1 MATQTNKGFIK
12 DAWGNKLLPITRAE
26 LVLDK
31 DGNIALNSEHFLAGG
46 NNPIGLITAS
56 ERAML
61 TGNAGTGGG
70 ITDIYNKLG
79 YINEGL
85 KVGETTIPFYDEDG
99 ATPIH
104 LIGNKGQIA
113 ISVAKDTTNKTNTL
127 GIALDPLY
135 TDKEGNL
142 APSVEKSILRGI
154 TVDNFGRVIAVED
167 SLLTSTDIPEE
178 LKNKKLSGCTCTVD
192 TATTA
197 DNIVNKGYVDQ
208 LIQNIT
214 GIATGALRFGGSIPN
229 TTITS
234 DDLVGGTDTN
244 KTNVQNFCNA
254 HKYHYYKATTPFILA
269 ESFNA
274 ESIDINVKLG
284 DTLIINEEGLF
295 VHVPSGDDITAIT
308 VTRTTKDSEGNDTTI
323 TAINKQVGQI
333 ALEFGEIF
341 TLSGQNNN
349 GINTAT
355 IGLNQVSSTSDGY
368 LTSTDYNAFKSLQ
381 NVSYAQTNQVPSY
394 EIGTITI
401 GNTSTTIHGKDTT
414 YSIGL
419 IKSKVDDEETT
430 INPILQ
436 FTDSSRNSTDIT
448 YKGVNGI
455 NVNYGNV
462 DNEIIF
468 SPNFTFENNKEGDAT
483 QYLSFNNGIFTVNVG
498 QLITKD
504 DVTTVQDG
512 ITPYTEFNAL
522 VSAVA
527 YATEKITDSL
537 VRPENWTDDKDD
549 GTLYKYGSKKLKR
562 AITIKT
568 I

>member
-26 LVLDK
+26 LVLDE

-113 ISVAKDTTNKTNTL
+113 IYVGENNTL
-127 GIALDPLY
+127 GISLDPLY

-142 APSVEKSILRGI
+142 APSVENSILRGI
-154 TVDNFGRVIAVED
+154 TVDNFGRVIAVEGGG
-167 SLLTSTDIPEE
+167 LTSTDIPDL
-178 LKNKKLSGCTCTVD
+178 LKNKTLEGCTTESVD
-192 TATTA
+192 S
-197 DNIVNKGYVDQ
+197 DNSIVNKSYVDG
-208 LIQNIT
+208 LIRDIT
-214 GIATGALRFGGSIPN
+214 GVATGALKFGGSIPN
-229 TTITS
+229 ADLTSEDLAGEDQTKIT
-234 DDLVGGTDTN
+234 
-244 KTNVQNFCNA
+244 KVQSFCNQ
-254 HKYHYYKATTPFILA
+254 HKFTYYKATASFILA
-269 ESFNA
+269 GEFNA
-274 ESIDINVKLG
+274 ESTADNTIDINVKIG
-284 DTLIINEEGLF
+284 DSLIINDGTPSKF

-308 VTRTTKDSEGNDTTI
+308 VKGTNKDSEGNDVPI
-323 TAINKQVGQI
+323 TAIDTQVGRI
-333 ALEFGEIF
+333 ALEFDKIF
-341 TLSGQNNN
+341 TLSGSNNN
-349 GINTAT
+349 GINKAT
-355 IGLNQVSSTSDGY
+355 IGLNQVSNISDGY
-368 LTSTDYNAFKSLQ
+368 LSHTDYNAFKNLKG
-381 NVSYAQTNQVPSY
+381 VSYEQKNTIQSY
-394 EIGTITI
+394 EIGTLTI
-401 GNTSTTIHGKDTT
+401 GDTPHIIHGKDTT

-419 IKSKVDDEETT
+419 SKSKDAEGNELT
-430 INPILQ
+430 IDPILQ
-436 FTDSSRNSTDIT
+436 FTGSDKSSTDIT
-448 YKGVNGI
+448 YKGVEGI
-455 NVNYGNV
+455 NVFYGE
-462 DNEIIF
+462 DKEIIF
-468 SPNFTFENNKEGDAT
+468 SPNFTIDNDSKD
-483 QYLSFNNGIFTVNVG
+483 YLSFDKGTFNVKVG
-498 QLITKD
+498 QLDDDGIT
-504 DVTTVQDG
+504 VLNG

-537 VRPENWTDDKDD
+537 VRPENWTDDKDN
-549 GTLYKYGSKKLKR
+549 GTLYKYGSKKLKT
-562 AITIKT
+562 AITIT

>member
-1 MATQTNKGFIK
+1 MGTQTNKGFIK

-26 LVLDK
+26 LVLDE

-113 ISVAKDTTNKTNTL
+113 IYVGENNTL
-127 GIALDPLY
+127 GISLDPLY

-142 APSVEKSILRGI
+142 APSVENSILRGI
-154 TVDNFGRVIAVED
+154 TVDNFGRVIAVEGGG
-167 SLLTSTDIPEE
+167 LTSTDIPDLLENKE
-178 LKNKKLSGCTCTVD
+178 LKGCITKSVD
-192 TATTA
+192 S
-197 DNIVNKGYVDQ
+197 DNSIVNKLYVDTK
-208 LIQNIT
+208 IKDIT
-214 GIATGALRFGGSIPN
+214 GVATGALRFGGSITSADLKDEN
-229 TTITS
+229 NNDKTTQFLKNI
-234 DDLVGGTDTN
+234 N
-244 KTNVQNFCNA
+244 
-254 HKYHYYKATTPFILA
+254 HYYKAT
-269 ESFNA
+269 ESFTISGIHNS
-274 ESIDINVKLG
+274 ESTQDTNIDINVKVG
-284 DTLIINEEGLF
+284 DTLIINDKEKF

-308 VTRTTKDSEGNDTTI
+308 VTGINKDSEGNETTI

-368 LTSTDYNAFKSLQ
+368 LTSTDYNAFKSLKG
-381 NVSYAQTNQVPSY
+381 VSYTQANTVQSY

-401 GNTSTTIHGKDTT
+401 GDTATTIHGKDTT

-419 IKSKVDDEETT
+419 IKSKVDGEETT

-436 FTDSSRNSTDIT
+436 FKDSSSASTDIT

-468 SPNFTFENNKEGDAT
+468 SPNFTIDDDSKA
-483 QYLSFNNGIFTVNVG
+483 YLSFNNGTFKVKKG
-498 QLITKD
+498 QLITND
-504 DVTTVQDG
+504 DGTTVQDG
-512 ITPYTEFNAL
+512 VTPYTEFNAL

-527 YATEKITDSL
+527 YATEKLTETL
-537 VRPENWTDDKDD
+537 VRPETWKDD
-549 GTLYKYGSKKLKR
+549 DDDNGTLYKYGSKKLKT
-562 AITIKT
+562 AITIA